1 MSLHDTVWGHF
12 PPSSSPSPVMF
23 HEVHEDVRKKD
34 DFKKDNKSK
43 CDELKCEHKTLVIS
57 CKVELEEGGISTFH
71 LHYRYF
77 KGILYCFVEESYE
90 APDQG
95 RVKIESPSPSD
106 TSVVLET

>member
-1 MSLHDTVWGHF
+1 MFVI
-12 PPSSSPSPVMF
+12 PPSLLQESYFKDVAETTW
-23 HEVHEDVRKKD
+23 EVAQ
-34 DFKKDNKSK
+34 KDNRSK

-90 APDQG
+90 PGSEG
-95 RVKIESPSPSD
+95 RAKIESPGSQ
-106 TSVVLET
+106 